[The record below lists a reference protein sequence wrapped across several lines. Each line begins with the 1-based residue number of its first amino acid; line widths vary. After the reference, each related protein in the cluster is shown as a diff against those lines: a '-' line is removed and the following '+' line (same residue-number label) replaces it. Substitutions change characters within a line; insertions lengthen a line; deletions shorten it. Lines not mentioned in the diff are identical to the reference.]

1 MSKLS
6 LLLELVLFLINVCTR
21 SFRERQLQQE
31 SEQNDLDPK
40 QRFNEMFNSE
50 HKTPSDRSLS
60 SDDRVSDD
68 TKPS

>member
-6 LLLELVLFLINVCTR
+6 LVLELVLFLINVCTR
-21 SFRERQLQQE
+21 SFRERKLQQA

-40 QRFNEMFNSE
+40 QRFNEMFKANE
-50 HKTPSDRSLS
+50 TPSNRSLS
-60 SDDRVSDD
+60 PDDRVSDD